1 MNKIAMRSALA
12 EATWR
17 DAFRR
22 VRNHI
27 AFVAAGIFAA
37 AAPLSSQADTGPLN
51 GTPDDVR
58 VAPLVT
64 AHWSQGDAG
73 GQRCYNYY
81 TPLNRACGCTATALG
96 QIMYYHK
103 YPTTRILPGETL
115 YDSIDGYGSYS
126 VSTNGTGGM
135 TNTTTGEYTA
145 FDPPYGGPY
154 DWSIMV
160 DSPTSSTSENAR
172 KAIGQLTRDAG
183 FAVFSHYFS
192 GGSTSGY
199 SDAIASSI
207 ILNLHYADAVLT
219 RGFNADKLIA
229 NLDAG
234 LPVEVGLQQGSSG
247 HAVVADGYGYHNGKL
262 YIHINYGYSG
272 SKDGWYDTTADINGM
287 SISDMVAN
295 IFPPT
300 RGARYSS
307 VISGRVLDASGNP
320 VANATVTAT
329 GATTA
334 TTTSSEKGIYAFVL
348 PAGRYDF
355 TATSGSSSG
364 TLANCGVEA
373 SSQKTRAEGSG
384 WETGVNNSRSGVNV
398 TLGKTATMNEPDAY
412 LDYVE
417 SDGHQA
423 VDTGVTPGPT
433 ESVTPA
439 ITSMKVDADLEWISG
454 GYMLSSNWHD
464 FHPLKNN
471 EDKIGASFKNSSDAV
486 MNLASGKS
494 LNSGRHRVVTTVV
507 KDQPFSVDVDGVK
520 STSSGNVAAKGS
532 GRTLYAF
539 ASNNGSTAGDGN
551 STAKLYGMKIYINDE
566 LVRDLVPGIK
576 NGVAGLYDRQND
588 KWYASQSGTALIAGP
603 VYVPSTA
610 KQAKLKVSGYRK
622 MGTIE
627 NFQALVKLS
636 DGDDYGFSYADCA
649 ASDGSDLWF
658 TDAEGT
664 LIPHDIDTWNTNGA
678 SFVWVKIPSLAYNTT
693 ITMHWGEA
701 RTQEQT
707 CNPSDTWEGFV
718 GVWHMNKTG
727 TTAEPDS
734 TGHGLNAAPIN
745 NSSASTSIN
754 TDTNGGQVGNG
765 RAVSQATM
773 FKVSGHASYIS
784 EAKTFTIGGWV
795 KRTGSGDYPRIFVG
809 NPNNSTRTKWE
820 VYGWS
825 ATELIARGGGDTDF
839 KRSVDLS
846 TSAGWKYL
854 TVVYTGTTATIY
866 DNGAPVGN
874 AGAINN
880 AVQDSYF
887 TIGAVS
893 GADNRSFVGTFDE
906 VRMYNGS
913 LSADRIAADYATM
926 HAPTEFITPDV
937 PPQNEPD
944 AYLDYVESDGRQWVN
959 LSSLKQTATM
969 TFDADMEW
977 KSDANGA
984 VFIGQSWHARNM
996 FMVKD
1001 STIRC
1006 MWFMGDNYAPA
1017 DTGVRPGDGQR
1028 HRFVVKA
1035 QQGQKLSV
1043 TVDGGTPVY
1052 SANNSDRSISNP
1064 DNQSLYLF
1072 AQHQGGGT
1080 AVADYSSVKLYGLKV
1095 CGADGELALDLVPG
1109 IKNSV
1114 AGLYDRLNDVWYVS
1128 QSGVPLN
1135 PGPVTEPHNAPDVY
1149 LDYVKSTGAQ
1159 WVSVG
1164 ITPTQT
1170 MKFDVDVDWISGNAL
1185 MAQSN
1190 YGLSP
1195 LTVNNGTIVSRWWM
1209 ADSAAS
1215 ANTGVGL
1222 DTGRRRF
1229 VITTSNAAYVST
1241 SVDGGTPALSGGYSN
1256 RSGVNPSD
1264 LYIFAVH
1271 YGGTVGNAGEYSTAK
1286 LYGLKIYSNG
1296 VLMRDYVP
1304 GIKDNV
1310 AGLYDRVNDNF
1321 VSSGSGTPL
1330 EAGPVVDRSK
1340 PDSFVEYVESNGSQ
1354 WVDTGV
1360 DGRAGVKAEADID
1373 WISGNAPLAV
1383 YGNGH
1388 CFLLQA
1394 LGTIGGQA
1402 LGSGEV
1408 KTGIAL
1414 DSGRH
1419 LIVSEVPA
1427 GSKMTITVDGTTT
1440 AQSAG
1445 NVSASGN
1452 TGMTI
1457 WMFAAHHYS
1466 GSQWGEGASKFYEL
1480 KLWRTG
1486 SDNVRRIQRHFIPC
1500 LKGGRAGLYDAVS
1513 GVIFYSH
1520 SGTDLVASS
1529 TPRTL
1534 SVWRNE
1540 ADDASLDNAANW
1552 CGNLPN
1558 GTDAVVCAPWVPAV
1572 SATDGL
1578 AFANLTVFGGD
1589 LAFADGT
1596 NTVAGA
1602 LASDGALAFTNL
1614 VINGSADC
1622 AVAISGFISGHGTVK
1637 SLTLAEGARFIPDG
1651 VGYLTVSDA
1660 LDGTMLI
1667 DMTGIDLSGVTGRFP
1682 LFKTGMAEILPT
1694 ADAVEFVGGSAP
1706 SGRLLLKVSSG
1717 FGYDLGSAGFFILL
1731 R

>member
-1 MNKIAMRSALA
+1 MN
-12 EATWR
+12 
-17 DAFRR
+17 
-22 VRNHI
+22 
-27 AFVAAGIFAA
+27 
-37 AAPLSSQADTGPLN
+37 
-51 GTPDDVR
+51 
-58 VAPLVT
+58 
-64 AHWSQGDAG
+64 
-73 GQRCYNYY
+73 
-81 TPLNRACGCTATALG
+81 
-96 QIMYYHK
+96 
-103 YPTTRILPGETL
+103 
-115 YDSIDGYGSYS
+115 
-126 VSTNGTGGM
+126 
-135 TNTTTGEYTA
+135 
-145 FDPPYGGPY
+145 
-154 DWSIMV
+154 
-160 DSPTSSTSENAR
+160 
-172 KAIGQLTRDAG
+172 
-183 FAVFSHYFS
+183 
-192 GGSTSGY
+192 
-199 SDAIASSI
+199 
-207 ILNLHYADAVLT
+207 
-219 RGFNADKLIA
+219 
-229 NLDAG
+229 
-234 LPVEVGLQQGSSG
+234 
-247 HAVVADGYGYHNGKL
+247 
-262 YIHINYGYSG
+262 
-272 SKDGWYDTTADINGM
+272 
-287 SISDMVAN
+287 
-295 IFPPT
+295 
-300 RGARYSS
+300 
-307 VISGRVLDASGNP
+307 
-320 VANATVTAT
+320 
-329 GATTA
+329 
-334 TTTSSEKGIYAFVL
+334 
-348 PAGRYDF
+348 
-355 TATSGSSSG
+355 
-364 TLANCGVEA
+364 
-373 SSQKTRAEGSG
+373 
-384 WETGVNNSRSGVNV
+384 
-398 TLGKTATMNEPDAY
+398 
-412 LDYVE
+412 
-417 SDGHQA
+417 
-423 VDTGVTPGPT
+423 
-433 ESVTPA
+433 
-439 ITSMKVDADLEWISG
+439 
-454 GYMLSSNWHD
+454 
-464 FHPLKNN
+464 
-471 EDKIGASFKNSSDAV
+471 
-486 MNLASGKS
+486 
-494 LNSGRHRVVTTVV
+494 
-507 KDQPFSVDVDGVK
+507 
-520 STSSGNVAAKGS
+520 
-532 GRTLYAF
+532 
-539 ASNNGSTAGDGN
+539 
-551 STAKLYGMKIYINDE
+551 
-566 LVRDLVPGIK
+566 
-576 NGVAGLYDRQND
+576 
-588 KWYASQSGTALIAGP
+588 
-603 VYVPSTA
+603 
-610 KQAKLKVSGYRK
+610 
-622 MGTIE
+622 
-627 NFQALVKLS
+627 
-636 DGDDYGFSYADCA
+636 
-649 ASDGSDLWF
+649 
-658 TDAEGT
+658 
-664 LIPHDIDTWNTNGA
+664 
-678 SFVWVKIPSLAYNTT
+678 
-693 ITMHWGEA
+693 WGEA

-773 FKVSGHASYIS
+773 FKVSGHASHIS

-944 AYLDYVESDGRQWVN
+944 VYIDYVESDGRQWIDSGVQPGPTT
-959 LSSLKQTATM
+959 SVTPAITSMIVDAQWIDSGVQPGPTTSVTPAITSM
-969 TFDADMEW
+969 IVDADVDIIGGN
-977 KSDANGA
+977 SDCDLVGLAYNNFEPIKTYNGKYSAYVKNAYETTSSVDINSGRHRVITTAVQGQPLSISVDGNATTRGTVVANG
-984 VFIGQSWHARNM
+984 
-996 FMVKD
+996 
-1001 STIRC
+1001 
-1006 MWFMGDNYAPA
+1006 
-1017 DTGVRPGDGQR
+1017 TGGN
-1028 HRFVVKA
+1028 
-1035 QQGQKLSV
+1035 
-1043 TVDGGTPVY
+1043 T
-1052 SANNSDRSISNP
+1052 
-1064 DNQSLYLF
+1064 LYLF
-1072 AQHQGGGT
+1072 ARKGPDRYCS
-1080 AVADYSSVKLYGLKV
+1080 AKLWGLKIYIN
-1095 CGADGELALDLVPG
+1095 DELVRDFVPG
-1109 IKNSV
+1109 IKNGV

-1229 VITTSNAAYVST
+1229 VITTSNAAYLSA

-1310 AGLYDRVNDNF
+1310 VGLYDRVCDKF
-1321 VSSGSGTPL
+1321 VSSGSSTPL
-1330 EAGPVVDRSK
+1330 VAGPVVDRSK

-1360 DGRAGVKAEADID
+1360 DGRAGVKSEADID
-1373 WISGNAPLAV
+1373 WISGNAPLGV
-1383 YGNGH
+1383 IGNNH
-1388 CFLLQA
+1388 CLLLQA

-1402 LGSGEV
+1402 LGSGEI

-1427 GSKMTITVDGTTT
+1427 GSKMTITVDGTT
-1440 AQSAG
+1440 AQSPS

-1457 WMFAAHHYS
+1457 WMFAAHGS
-1466 GSQWGEGASKFYEL
+1466 GGKWGEGASKFYEL

-1486 SDNVRRIQRHFIPC
+1486 SDGVRRIQRHFIPC
-1500 LKGGRAGLYDAVS
+1500 VKGDRAGLYDAVS

-1540 ADDASLDNAANW
+1540 ADDASLDSAANW
-1552 CGNLPN
+1552 CGGLPN
-1558 GTDAVVCAPWVPAV
+1558 GTDAVVCAPWLQTV
-1572 SATDGL
+1572 STANDL
-1578 AFANLTVFGGD
+1578 AYANLTVD
-1589 LAFADGT
+1589 
-1596 NTVAGA
+1596 NGA
-1602 LASDGALAFTNL
+1602 A
-1614 VINGSADC
+1614 
-1622 AVAISGFISGHGTVK
+1622 
-1637 SLTLAEGARFIPDG
+1637 
-1651 VGYLTVSDA
+1651 
-1660 LDGTMLI
+1660 
-1667 DMTGIDLSGVTGRFP
+1667 IDLSGHTLTLTGLIGANSGSFESGAAIT
-1682 LFKTGMAEILPT
+1682 LDLSDCAELESIRCQMGL
-1694 ADAVEFVGGSAP
+1694 AAERHVHA
-1706 SGRLLLKVSSG
+1706 
-1717 FGYDLGSAGFFILL
+1717 
-1731 R
+1731 

>member
-1 MNKIAMRSALA
+1 MRKTMMQICAA
-12 EATWR
+12 
-17 DAFRR
+17 
-22 VRNHI
+22 
-27 AFVAAGIFAA
+27 VAAAFIAVKQAYAVAA
-37 AAPLSSQADTGPLN
+37 LSSI
-51 GTPDDVR
+51 DDVR
-58 VAPLVT
+58 VGPLLT
-64 AHWSQGDAG
+64 TSWAQGSVG
-73 GQRCYNYY
+73 NQYCYNYY
-81 TPLNRACGCTATALG
+81 TPLHRVCGCTATAVG
-96 QIMYYHK
+96 QIMYYHR

-115 YDSIDGYGSYS
+115 YDTIDEYGSYS
-126 VSTNGTGGM
+126 IGTDGNGGM
-135 TNTTTGEYTA
+135 TKSSDGTYTA

-154 DWSIMV
+154 NWNLMV
-160 DSPTSSTSENAR
+160 ASPTSATSENSR

-183 FAVFSHYFS
+183 FAVFSHYYT
-192 GGSTSGY
+192 GETSGY
-199 SDAIASSI
+199 TLAIASSI
-207 ILNLHYADAVLT
+207 ILNLHYADAVRT
-219 RGFNADKLIA
+219 GFNLNKLIA

-234 LPVEVGLQQGSSG
+234 LPVEVGLTD
-247 HAVVADGYGYHNGKL
+247 HAVVADGYGYHNGTL
-262 YIHINYGYSG
+262 YIHINYGHGGTNS
-272 SKDGWYDTTADINGM
+272 GWYDPTSTIGSGNR
-287 SISDMVAN
+287 SLQDMVAN

-300 RGARYSS
+300 RGARHSS
-307 VISGRVLDASGNP
+307 VISGRVLDANGAP

-417 SDGHQA
+417 SDGRQWI
-423 VDTGVTPGPT
+423 DSGVQPGPT
-433 ESVTPA
+433 ASVTPA
-439 ITSMKVDADLEWISG
+439 ITSMIVDADVDIIGGNSDCDLVGLSYNNFEPIKTYNGKYSAYVKNAGETTSG
-454 GYMLSSNWHD
+454 VA
-464 FHPLKNN
+464 
-471 EDKIGASFKNSSDAV
+471 I
-486 MNLASGKS
+486 
-494 LNSGRHRVVTTVV
+494 NSGRHRVITTAVQG
-507 KDQPFSVDVDGVK
+507 QPLSISVDGNTT
-520 STSSGNVAAKGS
+520 TSGGNVVANGT
-532 GRTLYAF
+532 GGNTLYLF
-539 ASNNGSTAGDGN
+539 ARKGPDRYCS
-551 STAKLYGMKIYINDE
+551 AKLWGLKISINNE
-566 LVRDLVPGIK
+566 LVRDFVPGIK

-784 EAKTFTIGGWV
+784 ETKTFTIGGWV

-866 DNGAPVGN
+866 DNGVPVG
-874 AGAINN
+874 APGAINN

-944 AYLDYVESDGRQWVN
+944 AYLEYVQSDGRQWVD
-959 LSSLKQTATM
+959 SGVKPGPTTSVSPAITSM
-969 TFDADMEW
+969 IIDADVDITGGTGDCDLVGLAYNNFEPI
-977 KSDANGA
+977 KTYNGKYSAYVKNAGETTSGVAINSGRHRVITTAVQGQPLSISVDGNTTTSGGNVVANG
-984 VFIGQSWHARNM
+984 
-996 FMVKD
+996 
-1001 STIRC
+1001 
-1006 MWFMGDNYAPA
+1006 
-1017 DTGVRPGDGQR
+1017 TGGN
-1028 HRFVVKA
+1028 
-1035 QQGQKLSV
+1035 
-1043 TVDGGTPVY
+1043 T
-1052 SANNSDRSISNP
+1052 
-1064 DNQSLYLF
+1064 LYLF
-1072 AQHQGGGT
+1072 ARKGPDRYCS
-1080 AVADYSSVKLYGLKV
+1080 AKLWGLKIYINN
-1095 CGADGELALDLVPG
+1095 ELERDFVPG
-1109 IKNSV
+1109 IKNGV

-1135 PGPVTEPHNAPDVY
+1135 PGPVTEPHNAPDAY

-1195 LTVNNGTIVSRWWM
+1195 LTVNNGMIVSRWWM

-1271 YGGTVGNAGEYSTAK
+1271 YGGTVGNAGDYSTAK

-1330 EAGPVVDRSK
+1330 EAGPVVERSK
-1340 PDSFVEYVESNGSQ
+1340 PDAFVEYVESNGSQ

-1360 DGRAGVKAEADID
+1360 DGRSGVKAEADIE
-1373 WISGNAPLAV
+1373 WISGNAPLGV
-1383 YGNGH
+1383 IGNTH
-1388 CFLLQA
+1388 CLLLQA
-1394 LGTIGGQA
+1394 LNTIGGQA
-1402 LGSGEV
+1402 LGSGEI

-1414 DSGRH
+1414 NSGRH
-1419 LIVSEVPA
+1419 LIVSEAPA

-1440 AQSAG
+1440 ESAG

-1466 GSQWGEGASKFYEL
+1466 GSQWGEGASKLYEL

-1486 SDNVRRIQRHFIPC
+1486 SDGVRRIQRHFIPC
-1500 LKGGRAGLYDAVS
+1500 VKDNRAGLYDAVS

-1540 ADDASLDNAANW
+1540 ADDASLDSAANW
-1552 CGNLPN
+1552 CGGLPN
-1558 GTDAVVCAPWVPAV
+1558 GTDAVVCAPWVPSA

-1578 AFANLTVFGGD
+1578 AFANLTVSGGN
-1589 LAFADGT
+1589 LAFANGT

-1602 LASDGALAFTNL
+1602 LAADGALAFTNL

-1637 SLTLAEGARFIPDG
+1637 SLALDDGARFVPDG
-1651 VGYLTVSDA
+1651 IGYLTVSDA
-1660 LDGTMLI
+1660 LAGAVCI
-1667 DMTGIDLSGVTGRFP
+1667 DMTDIDLKGRTSRFP
-1682 LFKTGMAEILPT
+1682 LFKTGSAEILP
-1694 ADAVEFVGGSAP
+1694 AAGAVTFVGGRPPAGWSLTKAKP
-1706 SGRLLLKVSSG
+1706 G
-1717 FGYDLGSAGFFILL
+1717 FGYDLAGAGFAILL